1 MVNQHSIF
9 CRSLEVHSSDARATW
24 RQYFTLG
31 EIFKKYGN
39 IQESILHLRH
49 ALELSPHH
57 DKILQALEDIEKLP
71 ISSLHFYTILI
82 ILLLVICVLIVMRYL
97 NQDEFPGND
106 TDIKPQKARCFK
118 IRGAMSKVRVIRRK

>member
-1 MVNQHSIF
+1 
-9 CRSLEVHSSDARATW
+9 VHSSDARATW

-49 ALELSPHH
+49 ALELSPQH
-57 DKILQALEDIEKLP
+57 DKIIQALEEIEKIP
-71 ISSLHFYTILI
+71 ISQLHFYTVLI
-82 ILLLVICVLIVMRYL
+82 IFMLVICVLIVMRYL
-97 NQDEFPGND
+97 NQDD
-106 TDIKPQKARCFK
+106 TAGSDSEVKPQKIRCFK